1 MKIKSICFIN
11 SSSILTINNIDR
23 WAFLIYHYLFNNDGQ
38 RVTALI
44 LKEKHSTKNKPERT

>member
-1 MKIKSICFIN
+1 MKIKSTFFIN

-23 WAFLIYHYLFNNDGQ
+23 WAFIIYHYLFNNDGQ

-44 LKEKHSTKNKPERT
+44 LKEKHSTKNKPERK